1 MTHMPN
7 STRRGFLGM
16 IAVGG
21 AMAVTPAHAMTAGE
35 ASAAIR
41 RAVDEVLGI
50 ISSGRPPAQMYAAFA
65 GVFQRHAD
73 VDAIARSALGPAARQ
88 MDAASFAR
96 FRDAM
101 TGYIARKY
109 GRRFQEFLGSRIE
122 VGAARPL
129 KSFWAVES
137 TAYLNGRS
145 PMQVE
150 WHISDKTG
158 QPRFFN
164 LIIEGVNMLASEREE
179 ITAMLARRKGD
190 MAALIADLQQAG

>member
-1 MTHMPN
+1 M
-7 STRRGFLGM
+7 
-16 IAVGG
+16 GG
-21 AMAVTPAHAMTAGE
+21 VMAVTPARAMTADE
-35 ASAAIR
+35 ASATIR
-41 RAVDEVLGI
+41 RTVDEVLGI
-50 ISSGRPPAQMYAAFA
+50 INSGRPPAQLYAAFED
-65 GVFQRHAD
+65 VFAQRAD
-73 VDAIARSALGPAARQ
+73 VDAISRSALGPAARQ
-88 MDAASFAR
+88 LDAGSFGQ

-129 KSFWAVES
+129 KSFWAVDS

-145 PMQVE
+145 PMEVE

-158 QPRFFN
+158 RPRFFN

-179 ITAMLARRKGD
+179 IGAMLAQRRGD
-190 MAALIADLQQAG
+190 LGALIADLHQAG

>member
-1 MTHMPN
+1 
-7 STRRGFLGM
+7 
-16 IAVGG
+16 
-21 AMAVTPAHAMTAGE
+21 
-35 ASAAIR
+35 
-41 RAVDEVLGI
+41 
-50 ISSGRPPAQMYAAFA
+50 
-65 GVFQRHAD
+65 
-73 VDAIARSALGPAARQ
+73 
-88 MDAASFAR
+88 
-96 FRDAM
+96 M
-101 TGYIARKY
+101 TGYVARKY

-129 KSFWAVES
+129 KSFWTVDS

-145 PMQVE
+145 PMRVE

>member
-1 MTHMPN
+1 MPN
-7 STRRGFLGM
+7 STRRGFLGL
-16 IAVGG
+16 IAGG
-21 AMAVTPAHAMTAGE
+21 GVLAVTPARAMTAGE

-50 ISSGRPPAQMYAAFA
+50 ISSGQPPAQMYAAFA

-73 VDAIARSALGPAARQ
+73 VDAIARSALGPTARQ
-88 MDAASFAR
+88 MDRASFAQ

-101 TGYIARKY
+101 TGYVSRKY

-129 KSFWAVES
+129 KSFWAVDS

-145 PMQVE
+145 PMAVE
-150 WHISDKTG
+150 WHVSDKTG

-179 ITAMLARRKGD
+179 ISAMLARRKGD
-190 MAALIADLQQAG
+190 MGALVADLREAG

>member
-1 MTHMPN
+1 MPN
-7 STRRGFLGM
+7 STRRGFLGLLAM
-16 IAVGG
+16 GG
-21 AMAVTPAHAMTAGE
+21 AMAVTPAQAMTAHE
-35 ASAAIR
+35 ASASIR
-41 RAVDEVLGI
+41 RAVDEVLAVVN
-50 ISSGRPPAQMYAAFA
+50 SGQPPAQLFAAFETIFA
-65 GVFQRHAD
+65 KRAD
-73 VDAIARSALGPAARQ
+73 IDAIARSALGPAARQ
-88 MDAASFAR
+88 MEAAN
-96 FRDAM
+96 FREYREAM

-129 KSFWAVES
+129 KSFWAVSS

-145 PMQVE
+145 PMEVE

-179 ITAMLARRKGD
+179 IGAMLARRRGD
-190 MAALIADLQQAG
+190 MDALIKDLRQLG

>member
-1 MTHMPN
+1 M
-7 STRRGFLGM
+7 
-16 IAVGG
+16 GG
-21 AMAVTPAHAMTAGE
+21 VLSVTPAQAMTAGE

-50 ISSGRPPAQMYAAFA
+50 INSGRSPAQMYAGFA

-73 VDAIARSALGPAARQ
+73 VDAIARSALGPTARQ
-88 MDAASFAR
+88 MDPAGFAQ

-101 TGYIARKY
+101 TGYVARKY

-129 KSFWAVES
+129 KSFWAVDS

-145 PMQVE
+145 PMRVE

-179 ITAMLARRKGD
+179 ISAMLAQRRGD
-190 MAALIADLQQAG
+190 VGALIGDLRQAG

>member
-16 IAVGG
+16 IAAGG
-21 AMAVTPAHAMTAGE
+21 ALAVTPAHAMTAGE

-96 FRDAM
+96 FRTAM
-101 TGYIARKY
+101 SGYISRKY
-109 GRRFQEFLGSRIE
+109 GKRFREFIGSRIE
-122 VGAARPL
+122 VGGARQV
-129 KSFWAVES
+129 KSFWSVGS

-150 WHISDKTG
+150 WHVSDKTG